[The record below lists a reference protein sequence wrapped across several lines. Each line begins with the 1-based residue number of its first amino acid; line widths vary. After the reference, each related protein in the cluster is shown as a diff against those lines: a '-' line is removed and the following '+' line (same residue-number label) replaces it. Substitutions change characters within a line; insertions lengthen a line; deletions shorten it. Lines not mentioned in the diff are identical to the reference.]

1 MCGFLLRLHEGGA
14 FSPWHCN
21 SSGGRHH
28 KSARQRPIKPSQFY
42 LTDGTKPIAVLTA
55 WPTSINFWLAGLLAV
70 WPSDL

>member
-1 MCGFLLRLHEGGA
+1 MRVA
-14 FSPWHCN
+14 RS
-21 SSGGRHH
+21 RHGI
-28 KSARQRPIKPSQFY
+28 ATRQAGQRPIKPSQFY